1 MNIEFEGKTV
11 IVTGAAH
18 GIGRAITASFVARGA
33 QVFACDVNNVG
44 LADTQRIC
52 GNSCDTVSLDVGD
65 QDSVQAAVS
74 KIEVAGNGVD
84 ILANNAGGVCGQAG
98 RLIEEISAPD
108 WQTIFDVNLSG
119 TFFMSQ
125 AAAASMKRQ
134 KSGRI
139 VNISSGAGRS
149 ISLTGIQAYA
159 SAKAGQIGLTRQ
171 LSHELDAWGITIN
184 CIAPG
189 FILSNP
195 ITEKQWEAM
204 GDSGKQKLLDNI
216 ALHRLGKPDDIANA
230 VIFFASEQAG
240 WISGETLGVDG
251 GK

>member
-1 MNIEFEGKTV
+1 MKIEFEGKTV

-18 GIGRAITASFVARGA
+18 GIGRAITASFAARGA

-52 GNSCDTVSLDVGD
+52 GDSCETVSLDVGD

-84 ILANNAGGVCGQAG
+84 ILVNNAGGVCGQAG
-98 RLIEEISAPD
+98 RPIEETRAPD

-139 VNISSGAGRS
+139 VNISSGAGWS

-159 SAKAGQIGLTRQ
+159 SAKAGPIGLTRQ
-171 LSHELDAWGITIN
+171 LSHELGAWDITVN

-195 ITEKQWEAM
+195 TAEKQWEAM

-230 VIFFASEQAG
+230 VMFFASEQAG